1 MIQSICVYGFMT
13 ISFFLLLQTATK
25 KIHNGQISTYI
36 IPLFPLRFSL
46 AILIFA
52 FFAGVRWDVGID
64 HLTYL
69 SEYLSLQQNGFTR
82 REDFEPAYIALQ
94 QLLVSLH
101 APFYIYF
108 GIVAALQIIL
118 ASAFLKNERYL
129 LPFFWFLVMT
139 DGIFFSWMNIM
150 RQTLAGAGMLCL
162 LSASLEKRRWLYFCT
177 GMFFLSFIHKSA
189 IIIMPL
195 CLLFFLKLE
204 KLTISRTIQYILL
217 FAAIIISTMNVWRDM
232 IAMVDS
238 IFQFI
243 GYDERFNTAQLE
255 NLEVRNMNFGGR
267 QILSLLLNL
276 IIIAYSPLL
285 RKIYPNK
292 KFGLAYILFIVFY
305 VTHYL
310 FMSNMTFSRIA
321 NQFLPFRAVIMAY
334 LLYYL
339 FHIRRTKNNILIGLL
354 IISICCI
361 QLLASIY
368 LDEGHHTD
376 CIRYMFFWDHF
387 YV

>member
-1 MIQSICVYGFMT
+1 
-13 ISFFLLLQTATK
+13 
-25 KIHNGQISTYI
+25 
-36 IPLFPLRFSL
+36 
-46 AILIFA
+46 
-52 FFAGVRWDVGID
+52 
-64 HLTYL
+64 
-69 SEYLSLQQNGFTR
+69 
-82 REDFEPAYIALQ
+82 
-94 QLLVSLH
+94 
-101 APFYIYF
+101 
-108 GIVAALQIIL
+108 
-118 ASAFLKNERYL
+118 
-129 LPFFWFLVMT
+129 
-139 DGIFFSWMNIM
+139 
-150 RQTLAGAGMLCL
+150 
-162 LSASLEKRRWLYFCT
+162 
-177 GMFFLSFIHKSA
+177 
-189 IIIMPL
+189 
-195 CLLFFLKLE
+195 
-204 KLTISRTIQYILL
+204 
-217 FAAIIISTMNVWRDM
+217 MNVWRDM

-285 RKIYPNK
+285 RKSYPNK

>member
-1 MIQSICVYGFMT
+1 M
-13 ISFFLLLQTATK
+13 
-25 KIHNGQISTYI
+25 HNGQISTYI

-285 RKIYPNK
+285 RKSYPNK

>member
-1 MIQSICVYGFMT
+1 MT